1 MNEERFSATQPKGGP
16 SSPTP
21 LRLFLK
27 SSQAEVSS
35 QPPSRLAR
43 LMGLHLYSNV
53 LLTKKVRTEMN
64 FAAGLLLLVS
74 LFEWL
79 LWTLLFN
86 GIYSSDIYNLG
97 ITSVLAALTAL
108 FFGFAVFWFE
118 RQMLTSSEK
127 GWKPRAAMGSR
138 FLYICIAALITSQT
152 FELMLFH
159 KPIQERAARKRSG
172 RTQLGT
178 IKKSSMPK
186 KEPGRRLPLCK

>member
-1 MNEERFSATQPKGGP
+1 MNEEHGTPTLPKSGP
-16 SSPTP
+16 TGLAP

-27 SSQAEVSS
+27 SHKAEVSS

-86 GIYSSDIYNLG
+86 GIYSSNIYNLG
-97 ITSVLAALTAL
+97 GPEPIFAAFTAL

-118 RQMLTSSEK
+118 RQ
-127 GWKPRAAMGSR
+127 
-138 FLYICIAALITSQT
+138 
-152 FELMLFH
+152 
-159 KPIQERAARKRSG
+159 
-172 RTQLGT
+172 
-178 IKKSSMPK
+178 
-186 KEPGRRLPLCK
+186 